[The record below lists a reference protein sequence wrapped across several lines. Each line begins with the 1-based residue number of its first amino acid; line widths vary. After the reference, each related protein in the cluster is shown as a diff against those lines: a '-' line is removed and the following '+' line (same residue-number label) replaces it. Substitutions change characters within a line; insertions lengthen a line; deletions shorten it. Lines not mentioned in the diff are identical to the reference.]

1 MSRMT
6 VLSLRRVLTLGA
18 AVLAAASGPARADF
32 ERTFTLN
39 SNDVQV
45 VDLIGAVRVER
56 ASGTKF
62 EVLVQVK
69 GSDADE
75 KWIQIDSQDGS
86 RGRVV
91 VRFPV
96 EEYRK
101 YTYPPM
107 GHSRSS
113 FSMDNSK
120 HDGEFLHEILKLAR
134 GERIEVSGRSSGK
147 ALEVWADVTVRVPA
161 GKTAQV
167 HLGCGTIDANNVE
180 GDLDLRTRSGSVTG
194 NDLKGNILI
203 DTGSGEVDA
212 RKVRGDLDVD
222 TGSGSVKVSDVRDG
236 KTVNI
241 DTGSGD
247 VDVNDVVAKSVHVDT
262 GSGGVDLRD
271 VDADDVAIDTGSG
284 GVDGAAVAANDL
296 KVDTGSGGVE
306 FELVKMG
313 SGRYEIETGSGGVRL
328 DMPRTVSARFD
339 VETGAGSI
347 DADLDGVTLS
357 RRERQSARFKVGSGD
372 ATVHVTTGSGSIHL
386 TQDAGTA
393 SRR

>member
-1 MSRMT
+1 MSGIR
-6 VLSLRRVLTLGA
+6 VLRPGAVLTLA
-18 AVLAAASGPARADF
+18 AALLAAASGPARADF
-32 ERTFTLN
+32 ERTITLE
-39 SNDVQV
+39 SSDVSV
-45 VDLIGAVRVER
+45 VDLVGAVRVER
-56 ASGTKF
+56 TAGSKF

-69 GSDADE
+69 GADADE
-75 KWIQIDSQDGS
+75 KWIRIDTQEGS

-96 EEYRK
+96 DEYRK

-120 HDGEFLHEILKLAR
+120 HDGEWLHEILKLAQ

-147 ALEVWADVTVRVPA
+147 ALEVWADITVRVPV
-161 GKTAQV
+161 GKSAAV
-167 HLGCGTIDANNVE
+167 LLGCGSIDANNVE
-180 GDLDLRTRSGSVTG
+180 GDLDLRTRSGAVTA
-194 NDLKGNILI
+194 NDLKGNIRL

-212 RKVRGDLDVD
+212 RKVQGDLDVN
-222 TGSGSVKVSDVRDG
+222 TGSGSVKVSDVRDAT
-236 KTVNI
+236 TVTL
-241 DTGSGD
+241 DTGSGE
-247 VDVNDVVAKSVHVDT
+247 VVVNGVIAKSLKVDT
-262 GSGGVDLRD
+262 GSGSVDLRD
-271 VDADDVAIDTGSG
+271 VEADDVSVDTGSG
-284 GVDGAAVAANDL
+284 GVDGAAVAANEL

-313 SGRYEIETGSGGVRL
+313 SGSYVIDTGSGGVRL
-328 DMPRTVSARFD
+328 DMPRSVSARFD

-347 DADLDGVTLS
+347 DADIEGVTLS
-357 RRERQSARFKVGSGD
+357 RHERQSARFKVGSGD
-372 ATVHVTTGSGSIHL
+372 AKVHVTTGSGSIHL